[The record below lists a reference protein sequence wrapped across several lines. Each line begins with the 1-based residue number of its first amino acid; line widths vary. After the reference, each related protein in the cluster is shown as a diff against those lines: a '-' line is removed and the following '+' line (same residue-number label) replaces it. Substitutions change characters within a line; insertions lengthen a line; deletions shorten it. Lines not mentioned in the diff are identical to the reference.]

1 MSGIIPTDPILLAET
16 PCLERSKDTVCN
28 LKPKHLSDLQ
38 GFIFVAVV
46 ISFETFL
53 LEYWKRN
60 VNLLARLVK
69 QQEENGIITRRW
81 QTSPSDLGEVLF
93 LGGEPAHICVYMN
106 LCLIIL

>member
-1 MSGIIPTDPILLAET
+1 MAGIIPTDPILLAET
-16 PCLERSKDTVCN
+16 PCLERSKHTVCN
-28 LKPKHLSDLQ
+28 FKPKHLSDLQ

-46 ISFETFL
+46 SFETFL

-60 VNLLARLVK
+60 VNLLAQLVK
-69 QQEENGIITRRW
+69 QHEENGIITRRW

-93 LGGEPAHICVYMN
+93 LGGEPAHIWVYMN